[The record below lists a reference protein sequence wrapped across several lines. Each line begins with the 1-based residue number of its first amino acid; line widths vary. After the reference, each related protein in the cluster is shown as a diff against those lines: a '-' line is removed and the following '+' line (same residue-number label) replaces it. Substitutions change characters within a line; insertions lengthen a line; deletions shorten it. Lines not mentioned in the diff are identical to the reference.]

1 MIRDDGRVVLADLGM
16 DASDMTRMPYRLP
29 VTLTYDSVAISQ
41 QWLAPEIITSGM
53 KLRASTQADVYSFG
67 MMACEVSDT
76 RRHET
81 L

>member
-1 MIRDDGRVVLADLGM
+1 MIRDDGRVVLADIGM

-29 VTLTYDSVAISQ
+29 VTYDSIAISQ

-53 KLRASTQADVYSFG
+53 KLRASTQANVYSFG